1 MQKNIL
7 IFLIVSILILAI
19 GLFVVVGNKSEVKK
33 DAVTESVEN
42 IPDVGEDVGNY
53 FNVSGDNKE
62 SVEPVLTPSS
72 SAISKC
78 RIKSLEVDAGTVIDD
93 STCVVN

>member
-1 MQKNIL
+1 MS
-7 IFLIVSILILAI
+7 IFILAI
-19 GLFVVVGNKSEVKK
+19 GSFILVSNKSEVKK
-33 DAVTESVEN
+33 EAVTESIEN
-42 IPDVGEDVGNY
+42 VPDGGEDISNY

-62 SVEPVLTPSS
+62 SVEPVLTPFS